1 MLLIVCFVHVV
12 DCVGEEACLFR
23 PRFLDEHV
31 LNLLL
36 EVQNPRIL
44 DVAALQRRQ
53 NHLTSY
59 QRRRELA
66 VVVVVDDIAQE
77 IGGSRAMLGGRLRC
91 GGSRRHDVGSGSC
104 ASLWYWAGCPSDAA

>member
-31 LNLLL
+31 LNLLF

-44 DVAALQRRQ
+44 DVAALQRRE
-53 NHLTSY
+53 NHLASY

-66 VVVVVDDIAQE
+66 VVVVADDVAQE

-91 GGSRRHDVGSGSC
+91 GASRRHDVGSGSR
-104 ASLWYWAGCPSDAA
+104 AILLS

>member
-23 PRFLDEHV
+23 PRFLDKHV
-31 LNLLL
+31 LNLLF

-59 QRRRELA
+59 QRRRELV
-66 VVVVVDDIAQE
+66 VVVVVDDVAQE

-91 GGSRRHDVGSGSC
+91 GASRRHDVGSGSR
-104 ASLWYWAGCPSDAA
+104 AILWSRAGCPSDAV